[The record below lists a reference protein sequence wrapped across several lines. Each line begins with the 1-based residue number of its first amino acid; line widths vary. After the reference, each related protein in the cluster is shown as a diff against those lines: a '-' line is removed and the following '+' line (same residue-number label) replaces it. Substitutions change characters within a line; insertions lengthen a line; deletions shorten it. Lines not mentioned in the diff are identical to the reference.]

1 MKVKDYKLFLESA
14 DSIESICKKY
24 GIENYTINEDGSID
38 VDDDVRISGFS
49 ITKLPLKF
57 GRVTGYFDCRNNQ
70 LTSLEGSPKELSRSF
85 YCADNQLTSL
95 EGSPKVV
102 GGSFG
107 CYNNQLTNLIG
118 GPEVVLGDYF
128 ADTNQIKSFEGFPD
142 DYEGGVDFSNNPVQR
157 VLNQFP
163 KYLWVKT
170 IYLINDYDAIWNG
183 EVVPERLEM
192 VKEKLGLL

>member
-1 MKVKDYKLFLESA
+1 MKIKDYKLFLESV
-14 DSIESICKKY
+14 DSIESICKRY
-24 GIENYTINEDGSID
+24 NIENYTINEDGSID
-38 VDDDVRISGFS
+38 VDDDVRIYGFP

-70 LTSLEGSPKELSRSF
+70 LTSLEGSPKEVGGSF
-85 YCADNQLTSL
+85 YCAENQLTSL

-102 GGSFG
+102 RSFG

-118 GPEVVLGDYF
+118 GPEVVLGEYY
-128 ADTNQIKSFEGFPD
+128 ADMNQINSFEGFPD
-142 DYEGGVDFSNNPVQR
+142 DFEGGVDFTNNPVQE

-163 KYLWVKT
+163 KYLWVRT
-170 IYLINDYDAIWNG
+170 IHLINDYDAIWRG